1 VTVDIGVN
9 VVTSVRVVLWEC
21 NITGGHDQK
30 VDAGQSK
37 NGNWFS
43 RDDSDGGD
51 NVGRRSDDGRT
62 YCL

>member
-1 VTVDIGVN
+1 MTVDIGVN

-37 NGNWFS
+37 NGN
-43 RDDSDGGD
+43 
-51 NVGRRSDDGRT
+51 
-62 YCL
+62 